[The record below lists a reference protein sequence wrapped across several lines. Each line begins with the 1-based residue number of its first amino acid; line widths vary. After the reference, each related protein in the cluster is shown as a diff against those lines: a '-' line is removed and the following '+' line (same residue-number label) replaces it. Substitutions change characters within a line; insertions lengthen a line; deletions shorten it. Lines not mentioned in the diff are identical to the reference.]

1 MVSSHRLC
9 SRRLALVSMLGSA
22 KCRSELN
29 LSVGIL
35 WFPADQKLVPWWW
48 SRYRCWHLM
57 RRICSM
63 SNEPLLWR
71 KAKPARLVIA
81 DDHELARAGLRA
93 MLTGQRGLELVGE
106 AANGREALALCR
118 RLQPDLALIDVRMP
132 EQDGL
137 AACRAIKRECPATS
151 VILVTMHENPEYLLE
166 ALKAGAAGYVL
177 KDISQRELIAA
188 VQGVLRGE
196 AILNKEL
203 VIRLLGH
210 LAGQTPSQEEL
221 LLGRLSPRER
231 EVLQLLT
238 QGQTNREI
246 AQQLIVSV
254 STVKIHVE
262 HILAKLGVSDRTQAA
277 VRAIE
282 LGLLP
287 TITKE

>member
-1 MVSSHRLC
+1 
-9 SRRLALVSMLGSA
+9 
-22 KCRSELN
+22 
-29 LSVGIL
+29 
-35 WFPADQKLVPWWW
+35 
-48 SRYRCWHLM
+48 
-57 RRICSM
+57 M
-63 SNEPLLWR
+63 SNDLLLWR

-137 AACRAIKRECPATS
+137 LTCRAIKQECPATS
-151 VILVTMHENPEYLLE
+151 VMLVTMHENPEYLLE

-177 KDISQRELIAA
+177 KDLSQRELITA
-188 VQGVLRGE
+188 VQQVLRGE
-196 AILNKEL
+196 AILPKDL
-203 VIRLLGH
+203 MVRLLQR
-210 LAGQTPSQEEL
+210 LDRQTPCPTEPPSQQL
-221 LLGRLSPRER
+221 TPREH

-238 QGQTNREI
+238 RGQTNREI
-246 AQQLIVSV
+246 ARNLIVSV

-262 HILAKLGVSDRTQAA
+262 HILAKLSVSDRTQAA

-282 LGLLP
+282 LGLLHTP
-287 TITKE
+287 SQ